1 MTRMTA
7 VAALVL
13 AAACGGSAPP
23 ENGPAPQ
30 GPDGPGGPGRP
41 GGPGMVALGGGP
53 PSVFA
58 LIGAR
63 EQLGLSGAQVTEL
76 DSIGRVWSVRNDS
89 LQRQLSELD
98 GRRNATTMERA
109 RPILL
114 RMAENNQWAGGAV
127 ETLLSEEQRRI
138 ACTLPNAQG
147 DRRGTAT
154 PRGTGAGPGRRGPGG
169 RGGMRPGGAPGEME
183 PGMRMRRGWPWCA
196 QTAPA
201 DSAAG

>member
-1 MTRMTA
+1 VITRMTA

-23 ENGPAPQ
+23 DDGPAPQ
-30 GPDGPGGPGRP
+30 GPGGAGE
-41 GGPGMVALGGGP
+41 PGMRAGIGGGP

-76 DSIGRVWSVRNDS
+76 DSIGRMWSVRNDS
-89 LQRQLSELD
+89 LQRQLAELD
-98 GRRNATTMERA
+98 GRRNATTMDRA

-114 RMAENNQWAGGAV
+114 RMAENNQRAGRAV
-127 ETLLSEEQRRI
+127 ETLLNEEQRRI

-147 DRRGTAT
+147 ERRVSPGRA
-154 PRGTGAGPGRRGPGG
+154 PGAGPGGRGPGG
-169 RGGMRPGGAPGEME
+169 RGGMRPGGPGGGE
-183 PGMRMRRGWPWCA
+183 PGMRTRWPWCA
-196 QTAPA
+196 PAVPA
-201 DSAAG
+201 DSAAR